1 MSRDI
6 RNFNNG
12 LDVDGTVD
20 RLKAGGGSE
29 VIEGFFRD
37 AQNAEFIVP
46 YREDPNQIQ
55 LLKLPDK
62 GNMLPIFSS
71 FEAFQKSHLP
81 EEKTILMT
89 FSKANI
95 IVKAAKEKVEGIVV
109 NPHGKSLIFQKQD
122 TPEGEEEKNVSLP
135 RFAALSAP
143 MTEVTEALT
152 RAFCENGKIYK
163 AFLLQSQT
171 KADPQT
177 HPFLIVDFDGDAE
190 TFFANLKND
199 VDPAILAKNK
209 IEMTKADFKLLSM
222 AEKIAKPFYK
232 KR

>member
-12 LDVDGTVD
+12 LDVDGTVEQ
-20 RLKAGGGSE
+20 LKAGGGSK

-46 YREDPNQIQ
+46 CRDDPNQIQ

-62 GNMLPIFSS
+62 GNMLPAFSS
-71 FEAFQKSHLP
+71 YEAFCKSGLP
-81 EEKTILMT
+81 EDKTVLMT

-95 IVKAAKEKVEGIVV
+95 IVKAAKGKVEGIVI

-122 TPEGEEEKNVSLP
+122 MPEDKSERNKSLP
-135 RFAALSAP
+135 RFAALSQTMP
-143 MTEVTEALT
+143 ELTEALCK
-152 RAFCENGKIYK
+152 AFSDNEKIYK
-163 AFLLQSQT
+163 AYILQSQT
-171 KADPQT
+171 RADPET

-190 TFFANLKND
+190 MFFTHLKD
-199 VDPAILAKNK
+199 KVDPALLEKNK
-209 IEMTKADFKLLSM
+209 IEMTKADFKLLTM

-232 KR
+232 KH